1 MQSVP
6 GVAEVASVGGFQ
18 KQYQVTL
25 DPNTLAAYGL
35 PLESVVEA
43 IRKSNNEVGG
53 RLIEFSGREY
63 MVRGRGY
70 LKTVE
75 DIGKIVVKTNEKGTP
90 LTVAD
95 VGRVVARARD
105 PARHHR
111 PRRQGRRRGRH
122 RRDAQRRER
131 ARRHRAREGAAEGDR
146 AVAARRA

>member
-1 MQSVP
+1 M
-6 GVAEVASVGGFQ
+6 GGFQ

-25 DPNTLAAYGL
+25 DPNTLSAYGL

-43 IRKSNNEVGG
+43 IRKSNNEIGG

-70 LKTVE
+70 LKTIE

-95 VGRVVARARD
+95 IGRVSLGPGD
-105 PARHHR
+105 PARDHR
-111 PRRQGRRRGRH
+111 SRREGRRRGRH
-122 RRDAQRRER
+122 RRDA
-131 ARRHRAREGAAEGDR
+131 A
-146 AVAARRA
+146 AARTRSTSSSA